1 MTHQGAVEEMMVE
14 RYLLG
19 ELTGDSRDQFE
30 DHMFGCVECAADVK
44 QGVLFLETARQELK
58 AGQRLSTNGSP
69 EVLRRTVTPLS
80 RLWQPRFLAGA
91 LAACLALIVY
101 QSAIV
106 FPRLRSEAAIQV
118 AEEKMPTILTPLM
131 LANAGARG
139 DVVLGQV
146 SASRRGVYL
155 LSIDIPPFHGALR
168 YRCSLFSSSG
178 TMLSQVDVSPQQA
191 RDAVVIQVPAKD
203 AQEGTNEVRVQALTA
218 PESSSGT
225 LVDLATYRYRLTL
238 TK

>member
-1 MTHQGAVEEMMVE
+1 MTHQGVVEEMMVE

-58 AGQRLSTNGSP
+58 AGQRLSTSGSP
-69 EVLRRTVTPLS
+69 EVPRRSVTPFG

-118 AEEKMPTILTPLM
+118 ADEKTPTILAPLM

-139 DVVLGQV
+139 DAVLGQV
-146 SASRRGVYL
+146 SASRHGEYL
-155 LSIDIPPFHGALR
+155 LSIDIPPSKGALR
-168 YRCSLFSSSG
+168 YRCSLYSPSG
-178 TMLSQVDVSPQQA
+178 TLLSQVDVSPQQA
-191 RDAVVIQVPAKD
+191 RDAVVIQVPAKN
-203 AQEGTNEVRVQALTA
+203 AEAGTNEVRVQALTTRE
-218 PESSSGT
+218 PSSDT